1 MNASII
7 KLTPEVAGELL
18 KKNKHNR
25 KPSEKQVAFYVNQM
39 NSGLWKENGEAII
52 IGDDNVI
59 KDGQHRLL
67 AVIKARHSYRVPLI
81 TEVDSNA
88 MDTIDTGKNRSLQDI
103 ISLNGY
109 AYPNQKSKLAKLILS
124 SSHKRKRKGSVTKR
138 VLFASGNS
146 YISNS
151 AGLDYV
157 IENNNFLNKVIKMA
171 SQITSKSPNSVI
183 SVADLAFVAYMLV
196 GYDLENEYITGFL
209 KELCGAEYAGGSS
222 ASYVYKCMVKAK
234 NSKTHLN
241 KYWLKGLIIK
251 AWNNYINGNPPVNRL
266 IFNINGDLPAIE
278 LVKTTHPF

>member
-25 KPSEKQVAFYVNQM
+25 KASEKQVAFYVNQM

-52 IGDDNVI
+52 IGNDNVI

-124 SSHKRKRKGSVTKR
+124 SSHKRKGKGSATKR
-138 VLFASGNS
+138 VLFASDNS
-146 YISNS
+146 SISNS

-157 IENNNFLNKVIKMA
+157 IKNNNFLNKVIKMA
-171 SQITSKSPNSVI
+171 SQINSKSPNSVI

-196 GYDLENEYITGFL
+196 GYDLENEYIRGFL
-209 KELCGAEYAGGSS
+209 KEFCGAKYAGGSS

-251 AWNNYINGNPPVNRL
+251 AWNNYINGNPPVHRL

>member
-7 KLTPEVAGELL
+7 KLTPELAGELL

-39 NSGLWKENGEAII
+39 KSGLWKENGEAII

-59 KDGQHRLL
+59 KDGQHRLI
-67 AVIKARHSYRVPLI
+67 AVIKAKHSYRVPLI

-88 MDTIDTGKNRSLQDI
+88 MDTIDTGKNRSLHDI

-109 AYPNQKSKLAKLILS
+109 SYPNYKAKLAKLILS
-124 SSHKRKRKGSVTKR
+124 SSHKSKGKGSATKH
-138 VLFASGNS
+138 VLFGDSNRH
-146 YISNS
+146 ISNS

-157 IENNNFLNKVIKMA
+157 IENNNFLNEIIKMA
-171 SQITSKSPNSVI
+171 SQICTKSPNAVI
-183 SVADLAFVAYMLV
+183 SIADLAFVAYMLV
-196 GYDLENEYITGFL
+196 RYDLENEYIRGFL
-209 KELCGAEYAGGSS
+209 KELSGAEYAGDSS

-266 IFNINGDLPAIE
+266 IFNINSDLPAVE
-278 LVKTTHPF
+278 LAKTTFPF